1 MAVQQRTLLYLL
13 SEGSRVNRLW
23 LGWVLSPQELTGGCS
38 SPLPKNTKENCDSC
52 SLKRCCLYVSWVF
65 LAGLLTLAAAYI
77 QKTFFISALEGAL
90 THGLHRND
98 GTLGVLRANVG
109 LAVGAQ

>member
-1 MAVQQRTLLYLL
+1 MGLFSGPA
-13 SEGSRVNRLW
+13 
-23 LGWVLSPQELTGGCS
+23 
-38 SPLPKNTKENCDSC
+38 
-52 SLKRCCLYVSWVF
+52 YVSG
-65 LAGLLTLAAAYI
+65 GLHSEN
-77 QKTFFISALEGAL
+77 FFISALEGAL